1 MSIPT
6 IGGHADQWHRYYWQ
20 GQGPMPGVTSIL
32 KIQDALIGGDLAAWG
47 GGIAADAVLQNFRGD
62 VSIGEGYFDGLRAQA
77 LKAVS
82 AKRDIGSA
90 VHGKIE
96 DLLSG
101 KVWTRTP
108 ETGLYLDGFSL
119 FMADHHPEF
128 IETEQ
133 MIFRPPLYGGRFD
146 FIARIA
152 KRIAIVDV
160 KTGSYKESHRLQL
173 AAYAAAQF
181 IGRPGDDTRYPLP
194 RIKDYYVLLLR
205 EGAYE
210 LVGTGPAATTKII
223 VGPAERRHFVQ
234 LAKTYNAAKK
244 WEGKK

>member
-20 GQGPMPGVTSIL
+20 GHGPMHGVTSIL

-47 GGIAADAVLQNFRGD
+47 GGIAADYLLSAYSDDQNRFGFP
-62 VSIGEGYFDGLRAQA
+62 IIRAEA

-82 AKRDIGSA
+82 RKRDIGSA

-101 KVWTRTP
+101 KVWNRTE

-119 FMADHHPEF
+119 FMAEHHPEF

-133 MIFRPPLYGGRFD
+133 MIFHPAANYGGRFD

-194 RIKDYYVLLLR
+194 AIKDYYVLLLT
-205 EGAYE
+205 EGGYE

-223 VGPAERRHFVQ
+223 VGPAERRHFVT
-234 LAKTYNAAKK
+234 LAKTYNAAKA
-244 WEGKK
+244 WEKK